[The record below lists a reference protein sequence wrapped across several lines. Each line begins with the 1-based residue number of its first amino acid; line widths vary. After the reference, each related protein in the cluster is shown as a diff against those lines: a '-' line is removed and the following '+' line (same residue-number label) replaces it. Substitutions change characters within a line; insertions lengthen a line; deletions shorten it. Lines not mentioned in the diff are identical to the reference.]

1 MMINHL
7 LKHRKTLM
15 SFVSILAI
23 VVSDPQHI
31 DEKLLFFSKNFNQEK
46 KQIVKQFVQ
55 QNMAINR
62 DVSKI

>member
-1 MMINHL
+1 
-7 LKHRKTLM
+7 M